1 MLQNKNQNFSPL
13 VLFMLFTL
21 TKLSN
26 IQQFSILG
34 KKNSERSGT
43 ILLKKL
49 KILKFVVRINNPFV
63 PLTIANY
70 SGRIFS
76 RTSTNLFFDS
86 SVQF

>member
-1 MLQNKNQNFSPL
+1 MLQSKNQNFSPL

-43 ILLKKL
+43 ILLKK
-49 KILKFVVRINNPFV
+49 N
-63 PLTIANY
+63 
-70 SGRIFS
+70 
-76 RTSTNLFFDS
+76 
-86 SVQF
+86 

>member
-1 MLQNKNQNFSPL
+1 MLQRKKSE
-13 VLFMLFTL
+13 LFTSRFIYAIYL
-21 TKLSN
+21 NETIKYTTIFHSR
-26 IQQFSILG
+26 Q
-34 KKNSERSGT
+34 KNSERSGT